1 MTQEKRIHSPYT
13 NANTYEDDHIF
24 VTFCDFGGGYPKA
37 ILVNEDGETKVLAV
51 DDNFYCAEE
60 LVWAYEMLF
69 KAEEWE
75 VSEEEKA
82 KYLRSFK
89 DWVYEN
95 EEEPEYI

>member
-1 MTQEKRIHSPYT
+1 MTQEKRIHT
-13 NANTYEDDHIF
+13 NYPEVHTYEDGYML
-24 VTFCDFGGGYPKA
+24 VTFGDFDGNPKA
-37 ILVNEDGETKVLAV
+37 ILVNQDGESKVLAV
-51 DDNFYCAEE
+51 DSNFYSAEE
-60 LVWAYEMLF
+60 LVLYYELLF
-69 KAEEWE
+69 KAEEWQ